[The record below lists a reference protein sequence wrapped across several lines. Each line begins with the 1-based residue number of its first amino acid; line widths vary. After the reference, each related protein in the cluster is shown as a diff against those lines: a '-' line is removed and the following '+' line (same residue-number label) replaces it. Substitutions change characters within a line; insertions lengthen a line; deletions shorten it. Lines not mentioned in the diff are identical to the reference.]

1 MEGIIKIV
9 KFIEDWGIFL
19 QDVNETIT
27 NKTKVQKGGILAML
41 LYDDDASLL
50 LGNKFV
56 KV

>member
-1 MEGIIKIV
+1 MEDIIKIV

-41 LYDDDASLL
+41 LCDDDASLL